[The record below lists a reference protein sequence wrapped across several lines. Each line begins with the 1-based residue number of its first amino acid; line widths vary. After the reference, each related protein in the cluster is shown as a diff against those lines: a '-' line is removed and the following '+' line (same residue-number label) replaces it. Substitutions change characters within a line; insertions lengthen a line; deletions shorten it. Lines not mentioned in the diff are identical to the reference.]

1 MLPQCPNKDVL
12 TILLLFV
19 SNRGM
24 NDKRCH
30 VELSKAPTPEQVQ
43 QVEDR
48 LNLYIRRNYPVH
60 VTFTETRPP
69 TMPKGKSLHIFT
81 RPLDTKRQSC
91 WSACN

>member
-1 MLPQCPNKDVL
+1 
-12 TILLLFV
+12 
-19 SNRGM
+19 M

-69 TMPKGKSLHIFT
+69 TMPKGKKKKMSLSVIDSTHSYHNRLKLNMT
-81 RPLDTKRQSC
+81 RSLF
-91 WSACN
+91 